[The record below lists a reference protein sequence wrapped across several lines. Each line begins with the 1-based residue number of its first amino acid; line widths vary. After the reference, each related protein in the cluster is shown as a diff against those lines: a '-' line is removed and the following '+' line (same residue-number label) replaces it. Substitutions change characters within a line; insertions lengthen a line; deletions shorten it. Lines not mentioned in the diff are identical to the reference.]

1 AAMFGIRP
9 LHVESVAWIA
19 ERKDVLSA
27 FFFMLT
33 LGAYARYA
41 RKPSALRYGTMSIFL
56 TFGLMSKPMLVTVP
70 IILLLLDYWPLGRW
84 QTSTVTKLIVEKVPL
99 LLLSAA
105 VSVATFFAQTKAVW
119 GFKYLPFWWRLTNA
133 MTAYIIYI
141 WEMVWPSKLAL
152 IYPHLGRLPLWQ
164 G

>member
-56 TFGLMSKPMLVTVP
+56 TFGLMSKPMLVTTP

-84 QTSTVTKLIVEKVPL
+84 ARSTSTKLIIEKISLFV
-99 LLLSAA
+99 LSAG
-105 VSVATFFAQTKAVW
+105 SCIATFWAQNFA
-119 GFKYLPFWWRLTNA
+119 
-133 MTAYIIYI
+133 
-141 WEMVWPSKLAL
+141 
-152 IYPHLGRLPLWQ
+152 LGSTQFLPLQWRVTSALFSYFEYVRQ
-164 G
+164 M